1 MVASIPYNPNVTVV
15 GQGLFDDPSSVG
27 GVQGTAMPDPAT
39 RYALRGGILA
49 QTETIPMWG
58 GVGIYEYVPG
68 ASGSPSSVLGPV
80 VGRATA
86 LTGSAA
92 LAGFSVFDQAYG
104 MINTPQSPVPLAAS
118 GMQVMSYR
126 LGSGARIWV
135 QCSPNL
141 VNLRGGPIGAQVSWD
156 FSNQQLE
163 PYVST
168 TISSG
173 TYATAT
179 TISSGTYNNATG
191 VVSLTTNAAH
201 GLLPGDTF
209 TLSGMTGT
217 NAATYLNGTFVAGT
231 GTTGSTLNLTL
242 GTGLTLTITGGN
254 LGTVGV
260 TLTTAAAHGL
270 NPGDTFEISGATGT
284 GSFASI
290 NGEWTAVAGTTG
302 TTLNFVLT
310 SGLTMTITG
319 GTISSGGIL
328 PVSVLDVSVGNSMT
342 VNYSSVTGFASWNF
356 SGNTALIQI

>member
-1 MVASIPYNPNVTVV
+1 MVATIPYNPNVTVV

-49 QTETIPMWG
+49 QSETIPMWG
-58 GVGIYEYVPG
+58 GCAIYENVPG
-68 ASGSPSSVLGPV
+68 ATGTPGAVLGPV

-86 LTGSAA
+86 LTGSKAI
-92 LAGFSVFDQAYG
+92 AGFSVFDQAYG
-104 MINTPQSPVPLAAS
+104 MINSPQSPVPLAAS

-126 LGSGARIWV
+126 LLSGARIWV
-135 QCSPNL
+135 QASPNL
-141 VNLRGGPIGAQVSWD
+141 VNLRGGPIGAAVSWD

-179 TISSGTYNNATG
+179 TISSGTYVAQTG
-191 VVSLTTNAAH
+191 VVTLTTNAAH
-201 GLLPGDTF
+201 GLTVGTSF

-217 NAATYLNGTFVAGT
+217 NASTYLNGTFTAIT
-231 GTTGSTLNLTL
+231 GTTGSTLVLAI

-270 NPGDTFEISGATGT
+270 LPGDTFEISSATGT

-302 TTLNFVLT
+302 STLNFAMA

-319 GTISSGGIL
+319 GTISSGGQL
-328 PVSVLDVSVGNSMT
+328 TVSVLDVAVGNSMT
-342 VNYSSVTGFASWNF
+342 VNYASSTGFASWNY
-356 SGNTALIQI
+356 SGNTVLIQI